1 MSPHRL
7 TSRSRRR
14 RAGLALGLAALLVV
28 AVAGPAA
35 WAQDGEA
42 PLAPPELLRID
53 AGEAPALVVRSENPP
68 ADVEILVGGE
78 PAISGA
84 PRALAAD
91 GERVSTMIVVDTGAE
106 AAAYLDTF
114 VAAAIEYVRLAPSD
128 ERIGVSSTGG
138 APQLRIGL
146 TDAHDRVISVLD
158 ALPSAAGPS
167 LLWDTVKDAAGELEG
182 GLAGA
187 TNLIV
192 FAGSADGGSATTPA
206 AARGAAMSA
215 HASSFVV
222 AVDDPLVPAGS
233 LSRLVAATGGGGFAQ
248 TGDPEVLAA
257 YGRSVSEVV
266 NGTWKIPFESDRLAE
281 SNQLTVVID
290 GTTIEASYVPGA
302 VTSGAALAPFVDTSS
317 GSLIPFVDKGLLKA
331 IGIVAAAVAI
341 GLGAYALVLLTQKD
355 PNGIDDVL
363 RAYTAVGTPD
373 LPEVDDE
380 SHGLSRLL
388 LFRRAVELTEG
399 FAERRGLLERTE
411 AMLERADLPLRAGE
425 AFTAYAGI
433 IGASAFFGLLLG
445 RSALSALIFAAFGV
459 LAPPAILNY
468 LAGRRRK
475 AFLALLPDT
484 LQLLSSTLK
493 AGYSFMQGVEAVAQE
508 VDEPMAGELRRV
520 VTEAQLGRPLEEA
533 LDASAERMDSPDF
546 AWAVMAVKIQ
556 REVGGNLA
564 ELLLTV
570 AETMTA
576 RERLRRDVAAL
587 TAEGKMSAIV
597 LGALPILLG
606 AAMFAINPDYIS
618 TLFVESLGKVLLVA
632 SVVSAIIGFAWMKKI
647 IDIDI

>member
-1 MSPHRL
+1 M
-7 TSRSRRR
+7 
-14 RAGLALGLAALLVV
+14 LVG
-28 AVAGPAA
+28 VAGPAA
-35 WAQDGEA
+35 LAQDDPA
-42 PLAPPELLRID
+42 PEAPPELLRVD
-53 AGEAPALVVRSENPP
+53 AADEPAIVVRSASMPSSISITVGEESAVVGTPRRL
-68 ADVEILVGGE
+68 ADTGE
-78 PAISGA
+78 TI
-84 PRALAAD
+84 
-91 GERVSTMIVVDTGAE
+91 ETMIVVDTGVE
-106 AAAYLDTF
+106 ASEYLSTF
-114 VAAAIEYVRLAPSD
+114 VDAAIEYVRLAPAA
-128 ERIGVSSTGG
+128 ERIGVYTTGG
-138 APQLRIGL
+138 AAQLRIGA
-146 TDAHDRVISVLD
+146 TDAHDRVISVLS

-167 LLWDTVKDAAGELEG
+167 LLWDAVKDAAGELDG
-182 GLAGA
+182 SRAGA

-192 FAGSADGGSATTPA
+192 LAGSADGGSTVTPA
-206 AARGAAMSA
+206 AARGAAVSA
-215 HASSFVV
+215 HASAFVI

-233 LSRLVAATGGGGFAQ
+233 LSRLVAATAGGGFAQ
-248 TGDPEVLAA
+248 TADTAILGD
-257 YGRSVSEVV
+257 YGRSVAEVV
-266 NGTWKIPFESDRLAE
+266 AGTWTVPFDASGLADT
-281 SNQLTVVID
+281 NQLTVVVD
-290 GTTIEASYVPGA
+290 GTTISASYVPGA
-302 VTSGAALAPFVDTSS
+302 VTSGAALAPFVDRST
-317 GSLIPFVDKGLLKA
+317 GSLVPFVDGTVLKVF
-331 IGIVAAAVAI
+331 GILAAAVAI
-341 GLGAYALVLLTQKD
+341 GLGAYATVLLFQKD

-363 RAYTAVGTPD
+363 RAYTSAGITELPD
-373 LPEVDDE
+373 TDDDE
-380 SHGLSRLL
+380 HGLSRLM

-399 FAERRGLLERTE
+399 FAERRGLLERAE

-433 IGASAFFGLLLG
+433 VGASAFFGLLLG
-445 RSALSALIFAAFGV
+445 RTALGALIFGVFGA
-459 LAPPAILNY
+459 LAPPAVLNIL
-468 LAGRRRK
+468 AARRRK

-618 TLFVESLGKVLLVA
+618 TLFEEALGKVLLVA
-632 SVVSAIIGFAWMKKI
+632 SIVSALIGFAWMKKI
-647 IDIDI
+647 INIDI